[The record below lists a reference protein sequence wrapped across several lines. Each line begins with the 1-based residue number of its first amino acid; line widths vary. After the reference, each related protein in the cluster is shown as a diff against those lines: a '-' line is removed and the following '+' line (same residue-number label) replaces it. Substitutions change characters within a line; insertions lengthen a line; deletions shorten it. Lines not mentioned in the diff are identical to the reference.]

1 MAVARARFPELR
13 QHAASAIFHY
23 ALSCL
28 FLLAILAVLP
38 GCAIQLGPSYDP
50 SIVNALQEANEE
62 AQTLFA
68 GVSGGASRSTFSRRE
83 PAYNAVIGKLQATQ
97 LSASVRPFP
106 AAPAALGEVTPSQAP
121 TVDSLTAAAE
131 TITQMRNADQRMGLS
146 PTLVEGFKRSFDISI
161 AQALTYEKALQ
172 R

>member
-1 MAVARARFPELR
+1 MVAATGYVGHLPKHRLALRRFLPL
-13 QHAASAIFHY
+13 
-23 ALSCL
+23 LCL
-28 FLLAILAVLP
+28 LAVLVVLS
-38 GCAIQLGPSYDP
+38 GCAIQLGPSYDS

-68 GVSGGASRSTFSRRE
+68 GASGGASRSTFSRRE
-83 PAYNAVIGKLQATQ
+83 PAYNAVIGKLQATH

-106 AAPAALGEVTPSQAP
+106 AAPAAFGEVAPTQAP

-131 TITQMRNADQRMGLS
+131 TITEMRNTDQRSGLT
-146 PTLVEGFKRSFDISI
+146 PMLVEGFKRSFDISI